1 MIYRYCFSLPQDR
14 FTDLSPEWYIA
25 QNNNKFKKY
34 KLKLPIN
41 SVIKTPID
49 VKVYYFCIKIS
60 INNHRFIIIFFR
72 EYFVQVKKMLKKV
85 QHLMHVLNCI
95 KLEH

>member
-25 QNNNKFKKY
+25 QNSNKFKKY

-41 SVIKTPID
+41 SVIKTSID
-49 VKVYYFCIKIS
+49 VIVY
-60 INNHRFIIIFFR
+60 FF
-72 EYFVQVKKMLKKV
+72 K
-85 QHLMHVLNCI
+85 
-95 KLEH
+95 